1 MKNISYRKATVE
13 DCYSIAEL
21 KGVVWNTTYKGIY
34 SDEKLTGYDVKKNE
48 QILRSIVNN
57 LEIEVYV
64 ATDNDRIVGFM
75 TCGKPYKPFRHYEQE
90 VGLLYI
96 LKEYQKQGIGKGFLE
111 IARKQV
117 KESGYDEF
125 MVAVNSQNVNA
136 IQFYLA
142 MGGKIVVSEEKQL
155 RIEFMCIVD
164 L

>member
-1 MKNISYRKATVE
+1 MNNIVYRKATVE

-21 KGVVWNTTYKGIY
+21 KGIVWNTTYKGIY
-34 SDEKLTGYDVKKNE
+34 SDETLSGYDVKKNE
-48 QILRSIVNN
+48 QILQNIVNN
-57 LEIEVYV
+57 SEIEIYV
-64 ATDNDRIVGFM
+64 ATDNDIIVGFM
-75 TCGKPYKPFRHYEQE
+75 TCGKPYKPFRQYEQE

-96 LKEYQKQGIGKGFLE
+96 LKEYQKQGIGKVFFE

-117 KESGYDEF
+117 KEAGYDEF

-142 MGGKIVVSEEKQL
+142 MGGKIIFSEEKQL
-155 RIEFMCIVD
+155 RIEFV

>member
-1 MKNISYRKATVE
+1 MGDIVYRKATIE

-21 KGVVWNTTYKGIY
+21 KGIVWNTTYKDIY
-34 SDEKLTGYDVKKNE
+34 SEERLNGYDVKKNE
-48 QILRSIVNN
+48 QIMKNIVNN
-57 LEIEVYV
+57 SEIEIYV
-64 ATDNDRIVGFM
+64 ATVDDRIVGFM
-75 TCGKPYKPFRHYEQE
+75 TCGKPYKSFKHYEQE

-96 LKEYQKQGIGKGFLE
+96 LKEYQKQGIGKGFFD

-117 KESGYDEF
+117 KEAGYNKF

-142 MGGKIVVSEEKQL
+142 MGGKVILSEEKQL
-155 RIEFMCIVD
+155 RIEFA

>member
-1 MKNISYRKATVE
+1 MNNIAYRKATVE

-21 KGVVWNTTYKGIY
+21 KGIVWNTTYKGIY
-34 SDEKLTGYDVKKNE
+34 SDEALSGYDVKKNE
-48 QILRSIVNN
+48 QILQNIVNN
-57 LEIEVYV
+57 SEIEIYV
-64 ATDNDRIVGFM
+64 ATDNDIIVGFM

-96 LKEYQKQGIGKGFLE
+96 LQEYQKQGIGKEFFE
-111 IARKQV
+111 IAHKQV
-117 KESGYDEF
+117 KDAGYDEF

-142 MGGKIVVSEEKQL
+142 MGGKIIFSEEKQI
-155 RIEFMCIVD
+155 RIEFV